1 MLEEGRICL
10 HLEAPAAAVMERL
23 GLEATAVDTD
33 TYHAEFPA
41 GLLTAHDTGIDR
53 QGRTCCSAVLTYD
66 AAGLSET
73 MEAAIRRVLP
83 GGAAAGLIELA
94 GWI

>member
-10 HLEAPAAAVMERL
+10 HLEAPAAVVMERL
-23 GLEATAVDTD
+23 GLEAKAVDTD
-33 TYHAEFPA
+33 TYQAEFPM
-41 GLLTAHDTGIDR
+41 GLLTAQDTGIDR
-53 QGRTCCSAVLTYD
+53 QGRMCSSVSLTYD
-66 AAGLSET
+66 TNRLSET
-73 MEAAIRRVLP
+73 MEAAIRRVVP